1 MIGGRRSVT
10 VCTAKNCTGVNPV
23 RSVSRTANEEFRKE
37 SHQMKKQIA
46 LAAVASLLA
55 VGGSALAQDK
65 PTDPQIAGVVQT
77 ANKIDIDQAK
87 LALKKTKNPQ
97 VKQFAQQMIDDHTK
111 LMGSVNDLA
120 KKLNVT
126 PADSDISKSLKSG
139 AAAENKK
146 LQGLSGKAFDKEYI
160 DHEVAYHQQVIDA
173 AGKVLIP
180 NAQNADLK
188 SALEGAAPLLQGH
201 LDHAKQ
207 IQSSLGG
214 GSGSGGGHSH

>member
-1 MIGGRRSVT
+1 M
-10 VCTAKNCTGVNPV
+10 NL
-23 RSVSRTANEEFRKE
+23 
-37 SHQMKKQIA
+37 KKQ
-46 LAAVASLLA
+46 LAVAAMASVIA
-55 VGGSALAQDK
+55 FGSNSFAQDK
-65 PTDPQIAGVVQT
+65 SSGAAPTDPQIAGVVQT
-77 ANKIDIDQAK
+77 ANQIDIDAAK
-87 LALKKTKNPQ
+87 LALKKTKNDQ

-120 KKLNVT
+120 KKLNVK
-126 PADSDISKSLKSG
+126 PAPSDISKSLKSG

-146 LQGLSGKAFDKEYI
+146 LQGLSGSAFDKEYI

-180 NAQNADLK
+180 NAKNADLK

-207 IQSSLGG
+207 IQSSLGSGG
-214 GSGSGGGHSH
+214 GSGSGSEHKH